1 MEPRLKERL
10 VGAAVLL
17 VIAVILIPMIL
28 TGVPDQAPITK
39 SNIPASPGD
48 QFQSKIISLDPLT
61 PATGVVD
68 DGPVSQAPAAPAAGA
83 VDPGPVTQDQPQPL
97 PRAVEPEPKPEP
109 EPAPRSQPSAPTVAK
124 PDKDN
129 PRLPGWSAWI
139 VQLGS
144 FSTQENAEALS
155 QKLRQ
160 ADYPAFVEPI
170 TRRGETIYR
179 VRVGPELFRADANA
193 LLEKLK
199 TNMKLEGIVL
209 HYP

>member
-97 PRAVEPEPKPEP
+97 PRAVEPKPKPEP

-129 PRLPGWSAWI
+129 PRLPDGPHGLYSWGVLA
-139 VQLGS
+139 
-144 FSTQENAEALS
+144 QENAEALS